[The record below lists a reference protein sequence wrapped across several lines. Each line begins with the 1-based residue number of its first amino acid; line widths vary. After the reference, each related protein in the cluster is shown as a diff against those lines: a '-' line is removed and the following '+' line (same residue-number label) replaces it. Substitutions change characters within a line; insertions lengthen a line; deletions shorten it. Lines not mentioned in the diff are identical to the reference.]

1 MKTTPRNVINFG
13 TNVLEIITPKYSPF
27 VVTVTDRG
35 VTINWGDKVIAQK
48 HIHNVMDNIELN
60 VQIAL
65 DTAYRQAM
73 LYLAFEDRFTLQ
85 ALYRHL
91 VRVTTEG
98 MVEPE
103 NINDVAGQISAIVKM
118 TKRANDINMVMV
130 SETELDNP
138 AQKEFDLCLT
148 HDGEIFTANGN
159 SFQIEL
165 ANILTGL
172 PVLGRPELSE
182 TN

>member
-1 MKTTPRNVINFG
+1 MKTAPRSVINFG
-13 TNVLEIITPKYSPF
+13 TTIVEVITPKFSPF

-35 VTINWGDKVIAQK
+35 VTINHGDTVIAQK

-60 VQIAL
+60 IQVAL

-73 LYLAFEDRFTLQ
+73 LHLAFNDRFTLQ

-103 NINDVAGQISAIVKM
+103 NINDVAGQITAIMKM
-118 TKRANDINMVMV
+118 TKRANDVNTVMI

-138 AQKEFDLCLT
+138 EESQFDLVLR
-148 HDGEIFTANGN
+148 HDGEIFTANG
-159 SFQIEL
+159 SAFQIEL